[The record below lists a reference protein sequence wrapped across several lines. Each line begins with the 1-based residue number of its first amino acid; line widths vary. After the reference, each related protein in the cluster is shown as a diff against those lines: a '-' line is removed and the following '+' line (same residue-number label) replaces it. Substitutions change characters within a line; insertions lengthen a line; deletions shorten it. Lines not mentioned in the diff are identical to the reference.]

1 MLVKHRHQLYD
12 SIYFP
17 STEFK
22 PWSTVINRMIVFIF
36 LRRSLN
42 PDPLSSLTLL
52 TLNSIQLSYPL
63 LHVNWTK
70 VIFRCDKNGDGR
82 LSEEEVKEVS
92 IWDHEIVLL
101 YLFSYWSDCIYCK
114 CCVGVVSVSD
124 TNTCRTFEHAFLIKC
139 RVSVLYSFFQFC
151 ETEF

>member
-92 IWDHEIVLL
+92 IWDHEIFLL
-101 YLFSYWSDCIYCK
+101 YIFSYEALTQIRTHHWYQYINNNLKHWSDCIRYQYMSDIRTCFSYK
-114 CCVGVVSVSD
+114 VSSVG
-124 TNTCRTFEHAFLIKC
+124 AI
-139 RVSVLYSFFQFC
+139 
-151 ETEF
+151 